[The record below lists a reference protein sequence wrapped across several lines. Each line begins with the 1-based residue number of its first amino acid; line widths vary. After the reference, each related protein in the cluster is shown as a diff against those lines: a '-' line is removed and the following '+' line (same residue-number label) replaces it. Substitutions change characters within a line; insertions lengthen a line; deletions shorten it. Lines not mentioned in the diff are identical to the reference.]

1 MDEQD
6 RTEYKMQ
13 ADIDL
18 IMYIKLYI
26 YIFLRNKR
34 SKTSHQDVVITS
46 SFGTFRLCAPPSAS
60 FCQFEY

>member
-26 YIFLRNKR
+26 YIY
-34 SKTSHQDVVITS
+34 SYVINEVKHLIKMS
-46 SFGTFRLCAPPSAS
+46 L
-60 FCQFEY
+60 